1 MFDCVLCQQECL
13 SVMPYYPLGD
23 ARRFV
28 RSFTLDCH
36 RKYKLDCIAE
46 IFEGSKR
53 KSSAY
58 PRTCTDGRNKANS
71 IQSVVDCALPRLF
84 KLHRVLHQRT
94 EQRKRQEAVRDRR
107 PVRGFFFGAFTIEV
121 NPLPVAGGFCK
132 RGDAFLGYAE
142 PIAYCD
148 FTADEIFQNLD
159 RGDFNGGHQDLRE
172 RSIVS
177 RLSPFA

>member
-1 MFDCVLCQQECL
+1 
-13 SVMPYYPLGD
+13 MPYYPLGD

-53 KSSAY
+53 KASAY

-94 EQRKRQEAVRDRR
+94 EQRKRQEAVRYRR
-107 PVRGFFFGAFTIEV
+107 AVRGFFFGAFTIEV
-121 NPLPVAGGFCK
+121 NPLPVAGDFCK
-132 RGDAFLGYAE
+132 RGDAFLGYAD

-148 FTADEIFQNLD
+148 FPADKVFQRFD
-159 RGDFNGGHQDLRE
+159 GGDSNGRHQDLRE

>member
-1 MFDCVLCQQECL
+1 
-13 SVMPYYPLGD
+13 MPYYPLRD

-53 KSSAY
+53 KSTAY

-107 PVRGFFFGAFTIEV
+107 AVRGFFFGAFTIEV
-121 NPLPVAGGFCK
+121 NPLPVAGDFCK

-148 FTADEIFQNLD
+148 FTADKIFQRFD
-159 RGDFNGGHQDLRE
+159 GGDSNGGHLNLRE

>member
-1 MFDCVLCQQECL
+1 MNDSLECLWWSRHFCGLLCIALKRARSSAFAARSGAGFDCVLCQQECL

-58 PRTCTDGRNKANS
+58 PRTCTDGRNKPNS

-107 PVRGFFFGAFTIEV
+107 AVRGFFFGAFTI
-121 NPLPVAGGFCK
+121 
-132 RGDAFLGYAE
+132 
-142 PIAYCD
+142 
-148 FTADEIFQNLD
+148 
-159 RGDFNGGHQDLRE
+159 
-172 RSIVS
+172 
-177 RLSPFA
+177 

>member
-1 MFDCVLCQQECL
+1 
-13 SVMPYYPLGD
+13 MPYYPLGD
-23 ARRFV
+23 ARGFV

-58 PRTCTDGRNKANS
+58 PRTCTDGRNKPNS

-84 KLHRVLHQRT
+84 KLYRVLHQRA
-94 EQRKRQEAVRDRR
+94 EQRKRQEAMRNRR
-107 PVRGFFFGAFTIEV
+107 AVWGFFFGAFTIEV
-121 NPLPVAGGFCK
+121 NPLAVAGGFCK
-132 RGDAFLGYAE
+132 RGDAFLGYAD

-148 FTADEIFQNLD
+148 FTADKIFQRFD
-159 RGDFNGGHQDLRE
+159 GGDSNGRHQDLR
-172 RSIVS
+172 RLSIVS